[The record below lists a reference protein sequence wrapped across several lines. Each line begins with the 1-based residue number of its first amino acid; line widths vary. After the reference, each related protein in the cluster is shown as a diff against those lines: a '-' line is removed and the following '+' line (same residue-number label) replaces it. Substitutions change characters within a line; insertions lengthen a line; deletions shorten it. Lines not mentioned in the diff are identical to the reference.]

1 MQTLSIVSKRDDM
14 HGEGRCPTFNL
25 SLSALDLGAAF
36 GPSDCWIRSSFFFC
50 RETTYYS
57 DDVISKVKI
66 VSEVRGIR
74 TSSTLS
80 LTI

>member
-1 MQTLSIVSKRDDM
+1 MYGDR
-14 HGEGRCPTFNL
+14 RYPTFSL

-57 DDVISKVKI
+57 DDLISKVKI